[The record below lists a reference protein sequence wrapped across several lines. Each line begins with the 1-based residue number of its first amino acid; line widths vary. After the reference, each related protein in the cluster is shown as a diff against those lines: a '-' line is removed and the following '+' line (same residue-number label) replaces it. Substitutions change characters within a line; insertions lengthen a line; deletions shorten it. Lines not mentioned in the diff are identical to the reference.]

1 MMPGSNVDSAN
12 TVFKLKN
19 TIWAFP
25 YLAVMGMIWGY
36 LAGASSG
43 AIAGLAAA
51 AAISVLLGWATSI
64 STGTPGGGTDIT
76 RSVPVRNTMAVRK
89 QLAVDL
95 NVVRYHKLCHRFGDA
110 LIKIEEVLAK
120 DPDFVEAL
128 LLKAQILWEGF
139 EDGEAVR
146 KCLLKILAA
155 EPDEK
160 AVFHHWA
167 LNFYE
172 DMTNGERPTVA

>member
-1 MMPGSNVDSAN
+1 
-12 TVFKLKN
+12 
-19 TIWAFP
+19 P

-64 STGTPGGGTDIT
+64 FTGTPGGGAANT
-76 RSVPVRNTMAVRK
+76 RSDPVRNTMGVRK
-89 QLAVDL
+89 QLAADL
-95 NVVRYHKLCHRFGDA
+95 NVVRYHKLCHRFNDA
-110 LIKIEEVLAK
+110 LVKLEEVLAQ
-120 DPDFVEAL
+120 DPDFVEAF

-139 EDGEAVR
+139 EDGEAPR
-146 KCLLKILAA
+146 GCLLKILAA
-155 EPDEK
+155 APDEK
-160 AVFHHWA
+160 AVFHRWA

>member
-1 MMPGSNVDSAN
+1 MPGSNVDLTNA
-12 TVFKLKN
+12 VFKLKN
-19 TIWAFP
+19 TIWTFP

-43 AIAGLAAA
+43 AIVGLAAA
-51 AAISVLLGWATSI
+51 AAISVLLGSATSI
-64 STGTPGGGTDIT
+64 FTATPGGGAANTGF
-76 RSVPVRNTMAVRK
+76 VPVRNTMGVQK
-89 QLAVDL
+89 QTASDL
-95 NVVRYHKLCHRFGDA
+95 NVVRYHKLCHRFDDA

-139 EDGEAVR
+139 EDGEAAGG
-146 KCLLKILAA
+146 CLLRILAV

-160 AVFHHWA
+160 AVFHRWA
-167 LNFYE
+167 LDFYE
-172 DMTNGERPTVA
+172 DLTNGDSPSVA

>member
-1 MMPGSNVDSAN
+1 MMPGSNVDSTNA
-12 TVFKLKN
+12 VFKLKN

-51 AAISVLLGWATSI
+51 AAISVLLGSATSI
-64 STGTPGGGTDIT
+64 FTGTPGGGAANT
-76 RSVPVRNTMAVRK
+76 RSFPAKSTMGVRK
-89 QLAVDL
+89 QQASDL
-95 NVVRYHKLCHRFGDA
+95 NVVRYQKLCHRFDDA

-139 EDGEAVR
+139 EDCEAAR
-146 KCLLKILAA
+146 GCLLKILAA
-155 EPDEK
+155 EPNEK
-160 AVFHHWA
+160 AVFHRWA

-172 DMTNGERPTVA
+172 DMTNGERPTLA

>member
-1 MMPGSNVDSAN
+1 MMPGRNVDSTNA
-12 TVFKLKN
+12 VFKLKN

-51 AAISVLLGWATSI
+51 AAISV
-64 STGTPGGGTDIT
+64 TGTPGGGAANT
-76 RSVPVRNTMAVRK
+76 RSFPARSTLGVRK
-89 QLAVDL
+89 QLATDL
-95 NVVRYHKLCHRFGDA
+95 NVVRYQKLCHRFDDA

-139 EDGEAVR
+139 EDCEATR
-146 KCLLKILAA
+146 GSPMKRRCFTA
-155 EPDEK
+155 
-160 AVFHHWA
+160 
-167 LNFYE
+167 
-172 DMTNGERPTVA
+172 GR

>member
-1 MMPGSNVDSAN
+1 MMPGSNVDSTNA
-12 TVFKLKN
+12 VFKLKN

-51 AAISVLLGWATSI
+51 AAISVLLGSATSI
-64 STGTPGGGTDIT
+64 FTGTPGGGTANT
-76 RSVPVRNTMAVRK
+76 RSFPAKSTMGVRK
-89 QLAVDL
+89 QQASDL
-95 NVVRYHKLCHRFGDA
+95 NVVRYHKLCHRFDDA

-120 DPDFVEAL
+120 DPDFIEAL

-139 EDGEAVR
+139 EDGEAAGG
-146 KCLLKILAA
+146 CLLRILAV

-160 AVFHHWA
+160 VVFHRWA

-172 DMTNGERPTVA
+172 DMTNGERPTLA

>member
-1 MMPGSNVDSAN
+1 MPYRNVDSAN
-12 TVFKLKN
+12 AVFKLKN

-36 LAGASSG
+36 LAGAFSG
-43 AIAGLAAA
+43 ALAGLAAA
-51 AAISVLLGWATSI
+51 AAISVLLGSATSI
-64 STGTPGGGTDIT
+64 FTRTPGGGTGNT
-76 RSVPVRNTMAVRK
+76 LSVPAGNTMGVRK
-89 QLAVDL
+89 QLSSDL
-95 NVVRYHKLCHRFGDA
+95 NVVRYHKLCHRFDDA
-110 LIKIEEVLAK
+110 LITIEEVLAK

-139 EDGEAVR
+139 ADGQAAR
-146 KCLLKILAA
+146 GCLLKILAA

-160 AVFHHWA
+160 AVFHRWA